1 MERKFK
7 QGDRVMLRTKEEI
20 MNDTKNFYVNNTL
33 KRRDYYNLRDK
44 HTRSFLPENGL
55 QLLGQDITTKC
66 ASHDGRHYSLEEDN
80 SIYPV
85 TMFKEY
91 FEDEYR

>member
-1 MERKFK
+1 MEKRFK
-7 QGDRVMLRTKEEI
+7 QGDRVTLRSTEEI
-20 MNDTKNFYVNNTL
+20 LNDTKNFYVSNTL

-55 QLLGQDITTKC
+55 QMLGKVVTIKC
-66 ASHDGRHYSLEEDN
+66 ASYNGKQYSLEEDS
-80 SIYPV
+80 SIYPA

-91 FEDEYR
+91 FEDEHR